1 MCCWSEYYVCKGSE
15 DEVNCKG
22 HLTKLQALH
31 YFQNANKSYSTKHK
45 SIYLLSFLS
54 ERDQNIIP
62 ARGVKMKWITNT
74 WHCPKQVE
82 FLGLKRCWDLCSLIP
97 HEIVKKCNKTQSCS
111 WCNKTFF
118 QERNSTNIKWYSMW
132 KMWKTFERRDEIS
145 CAITY
150 IECENWMFL
159 RRTFT
164 EYVLEHAKVNKK
176 LQWMRENIFLG
187 KNFINLQNIVAT
199 YLPRSLTGALHC
211 PFCKICTA
219 FNLKVSVST

>member
-1 MCCWSEYYVCKGSE
+1 MQIKVILPNTKVSIYYHFFQKETRILYLQGEWRWSELPILDIVRSKWKS
-15 DEVNCKG
+15 
-22 HLTKLQALH
+22 LAW
-31 YFQNANKSYSTKHK
+31 NAAE
-45 SIYLLSFLS
+45 ICVVI
-54 ERDQNIIP
+54 Q
-62 ARGVKMKWITNT
+62 
-74 WHCPKQVE
+74 
-82 FLGLKRCWDLCSLIP
+82 

-150 IECENWMFL
+150 IECEKWMFL

>member
-1 MCCWSEYYVCKGSE
+1 MS
-15 DEVNCKG
+15 
-22 HLTKLQALH
+22 
-31 YFQNANKSYSTKHK
+31 
-45 SIYLLSFLS
+45 
-54 ERDQNIIP
+54 

-150 IECENWMFL
+150 IECEKWMFL

-176 LQWMRENIFLG
+176 LQWMRENIFFG
-187 KNFINLQNIVAT
+187 KKLHKSAEHCCNISPKKSYWGPALPLLQNL
-199 YLPRSLTGALHC
+199 Y
-211 PFCKICTA
+211 
-219 FNLKVSVST
+219 SV